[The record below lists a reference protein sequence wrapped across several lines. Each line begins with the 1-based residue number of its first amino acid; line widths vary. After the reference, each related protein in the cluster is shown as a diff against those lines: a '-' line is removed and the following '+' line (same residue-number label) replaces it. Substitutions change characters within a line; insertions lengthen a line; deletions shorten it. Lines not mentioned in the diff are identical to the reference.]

1 MKNLKQ
7 IGLFLALFISG
18 SSFSQGVICDDFTEA
33 PWPVVPTSYSAGELV
48 GYSQEG
54 TQPITVGPGSDC
66 SFSDLAIFPGIYVWN
81 YLNFAFDGSD
91 QKATFDIYGIEEQYP
106 DMGFT
111 VNGSPLHYMDETF
124 PMTIDGVTIDIDD
137 SAEDIET
144 WDNAYLI
151 FTGEIDEVD
160 IYGFESGITT
170 LCVEALFDESDCD
183 DFTELPSITYGG
195 DELIGYSQDGTQPII
210 TGAGAYVPVNIS
222 DPGIYGVGPVNF
234 AFDGSNQVAQFEIYG
249 WIEQY
254 GEMGFSVNGSDIHYM
269 NETFPM
275 TVDGITIDLDDSAED
290 FDTWDNAY
298 LIFTGMINEVD
309 IILFESGVQTLCVEP
324 AFTDGGCD
332 DFRDP
337 LAYPEATYF
346 GEDVEGEII
355 GYTQDGTQTITL
367 GEHSDTWINC
377 SVSTFGIFT
386 GGSTID
392 FAFDGTA
399 KSARFHLGESSMGP
413 GTGRSFSVNGS
424 TYTSLHG
431 DYPMVIDG
439 ITVDMDTTTVPDLID
454 DFYDVYLTFSGNLDL
469 VSIRG
474 EDFHESSIIELC
486 VEPLFEEGDCDD
498 FTDMV
503 LYPIETIT
511 VDADMIG
518 DTVGYTQGGI
528 QPITIGSIDTDWD
541 ALYINSGDPGFYGGI
556 GLDFAFDGSSQTARF
571 LTYGWI
577 GDGTTIGFSVNGS
590 PKINFDE
597 TFPMVV
603 GDITI
608 DIDLSP
614 EDIGTFEAFYLTL
627 SGDIESVSI
636 FLFESGVMELC
647 VEPFTDTEVECDDF
661 TSEPWPMDVIFES
674 GEVIG
679 YTQDDTHEVTVGGEG
694 TVYVNT
700 DLTYFPGLFI
710 NNAPLIFDF
719 DGSDQFVQFEIY
731 EWFGAGSEG
740 FELNGEPLTIFDDTY
755 PMTIDGVVVDLELTG
770 VSVGTAELAYLTFE
784 GEIDEIVM
792 VGGELGITELCYAS
806 DSTEID
812 DSGINDY
819 NTDII
824 SVYPNPADQF
834 VTINSNDLIQNI
846 RIYTIAG
853 GLVFEKTNINKNQ
866 ITLQTGEFEQGLYL
880 VEMFLSD
887 GTRAIEKVILE

>member
-33 PWPVVPTSYSAGELV
+33 PWPAVPTSYLAGELV
-48 GYSQEG
+48 GYSQDG

-66 SFSDLAIFPGIYVWN
+66 SFSDLAWEPGIYVWN
-81 YLNFAFDGSD
+81 YLNFAFDGD
-91 QKATFDIYGIEEQYP
+91 NQKATFNIYGIEEQYGE
-106 DMGFT
+106 MGFT
-111 VNGSPLHYMDETF
+111 VNGSPLHYMNETF
-124 PMTIDGVTIDIDD
+124 PMTIDGVTIELDA
-137 SAEDIET
+137 SAEDVAD

-151 FTGEIDEVD
+151 FTGELDEVD

-170 LCVEALFDESDCD
+170 LCVESLFDESDCD
-183 DFTELPSITYGG
+183 DFKALPSITYGG
-195 DELIGYSQDGTQPII
+195 DELIGYSQDGTQPIT

-269 NETFPM
+269 DETFPM

-290 FDTWDNAY
+290 FGSWDNAY

-337 LAYPEATYF
+337 LAYPEATYS
-346 GEDVEGEII
+346 GEDLEGEII

-367 GEHSDTWINC
+367 GEHSDTWIHC
-377 SVSTFGIFT
+377 SISTFGIFT

-431 DYPMVIDG
+431 DYPMIIDG
-439 ITVDMDTTTVPDLID
+439 VTVDMDTTTVPDLSVYY
-454 DFYDVYLTFSGNLDL
+454 YDVYLTFSGNLDL
-469 VSIRG
+469 VSIRA
-474 EDFHESSIIELC
+474 EDFHESNIIELC
-486 VEPLFEEGDCDD
+486 VEPLFEEGECDD

-503 LYPIETIT
+503 LYPIESFA

-518 DTVGYTQGGI
+518 DEIGTTQGGT
-528 QPITIGSIDTDWD
+528 QSITIAGTGDGWCN
-541 ALYINSGDPGFYGGI
+541 INSGFDPGIYGGVE
-556 GLDFAFDGSSQTARF
+556 LDFGFDGTSQTARF
-571 LTYGWI
+571 LMYGWL
-577 GDGTTIGFSVNGS
+577 GGPTEQSFAVNGS
-590 PKINFDE
+590 AYFDYDN
-597 TFPMVV
+597 TFPM
-603 GDITI
+603 
-608 DIDLSP
+608 DIDGVTVELDDSP
-614 EDIGTFEAFYLTL
+614 TGDGFDFFYLTFT
-627 SGDIESVSI
+627 GDLDVVTHK
-636 FLFESGVMELC
+636 LFESGILELC
-647 VEPFTDTEVECDDF
+647 VEPFLDTDVECDDF
-661 TSEPWPMDVIFES
+661 TGEPWPMDAIFEA

-679 YTQDDTHEVTVGGEG
+679 HTQDDAYPVTVGDEG

-700 DLTYFPGLFI
+700 DPVYFPGLFI

-806 DSTEID
+806 DSTIID
-812 DSGINDY
+812 DSGLNDY
-819 NTDII
+819 NTDLI

-834 VTINSNDLIQNI
+834 VTVNSNELIQNI

-853 GLVFEKTNINKNQ
+853 GLVFEKTDINKNQ